1 MITVDFKQISVRP
14 GDRILDIGCG
24 SGRHTCAAYGLK
36 EVIVTGA
43 DIDIRDVA
51 EAKNR
56 LMYHDRLGVHGNGQ
70 WNLSIADITCLPFK
84 NNSFDMIICSEVM
97 EHIANEAKAAKELA
111 RVLKP
116 GKCLA
121 VSVPRY
127 LPERICWGLSQD
139 YHLVNAGH
147 IRIYKKRDLLA
158 LFQKA
163 GFKSRR
169 SHFAHSLHTPYW
181 WLKCLMG
188 PAREDLLLVNLYKR
202 FLTWDIMEQPVI
214 TRFLDHLLNPL
225 IGKSL
230 VVYFEK
236 FSCPSEQ
243 NRARNSL

>member
-1 MITVDFKQISVRP
+1 MITVDFKQIPARP
-14 GDRILDIGCG
+14 GYRILDIGCG
-24 SGRHTCAAYGLK
+24 TGRHTCAAYGLK

-43 DIDIRDVA
+43 DIDIKDVA
-51 EAKNR
+51 EAKTR
-56 LMYHDRLGVHGNGQ
+56 LMYHDRLGAHGNGR

-97 EHIANEAKAAKELA
+97 EHIPDEILAAKELA

-116 GKCLA
+116 GKRLA
-121 VSVPRY
+121 ISVPRY
-127 LPERICWGLSQD
+127 LPERICWGLSRD
-139 YHLVNAGH
+139 YHLANAGH

-158 LFQKA
+158 LFQEA
-163 GFKSRR
+163 GFKDRG

-188 PAREDLLLVNLYKR
+188 PEREDIPLVNLYNR
-202 FLTWDIMEQPVI
+202 FLTWDIMKQPAV
-214 TRFLDHLLNPL
+214 TRFFDYLLNPL

-236 FSCPSEQ
+236 FSCPSGYKKE
-243 NRARNSL
+243 